1 MAKSPEI
8 MAKLQNM
15 QIIPNYKS
23 PADLKAILTDD
34 YENALKMA
42 KKMGLTK

>member
-8 MAKLQNM
+8 MVELQNM
-15 QIIPNYKS
+15 QIMSNYRS

-34 YENALKMA
+34 YENPRGMA
-42 KKMGLTK
+42 KKTGLRK